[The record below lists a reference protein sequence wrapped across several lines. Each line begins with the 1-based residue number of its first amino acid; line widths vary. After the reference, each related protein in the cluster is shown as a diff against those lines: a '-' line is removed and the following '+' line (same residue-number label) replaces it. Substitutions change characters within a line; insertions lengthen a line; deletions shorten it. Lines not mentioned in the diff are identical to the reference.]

1 MICVCVYIYMYMY
14 TRRFVLI
21 AKRITETNVY
31 IERYNVMNW
40 FVFYRF
46 ALSTIRF
53 QTKAFYL
60 NLMVT
65 NLYKKNKID
74 DDDQIIFF
82 LILENKLMLL
92 YSLQMICCSIY

>member
-1 MICVCVYIYMYMY
+1 MCVYVYIY

-31 IERYNVMNW
+31 IERYNVLNW

-60 NLMVT
+60 NLMVKK
-65 NLYKKNKID
+65 LYKKNKND
-74 DDDQIIFF
+74 DEDQIIFF
-82 LILENKLMLL
+82 
-92 YSLQMICCSIY
+92 

>member
-1 MICVCVYIYMYMY
+1 MY
-14 TRRFVLI
+14 TRRFVLK

-60 NLMVT
+60 NLMVK
-65 NLYKKNKID
+65 NLYKKNKND
-74 DDDQIIFF
+74 DDDQINFF
-82 LILENKLMLL
+82 LILENKLILL
-92 YSLQMICCSIY
+92 YLFTNDLLFYILAYDKLLF

>member
-1 MICVCVYIYMYMY
+1 
-14 TRRFVLI
+14 
-21 AKRITETNVY
+21 
-31 IERYNVMNW
+31 MNW

-60 NLMVT
+60 NLMVK
-65 NLYKKNKID
+65 NLYKKNKND
-74 DDDQIIFF
+74 DDDQINFF

-92 YSLQMICCSIY
+92 YLFTNDLLFYILAYNKLLF

>member
-1 MICVCVYIYMYMY
+1 MYMY

-31 IERYNVMNW
+31 IERYNAMNW

-60 NLMVT
+60 NLMVK
-65 NLYKKNKID
+65 NLYKKNKND
-74 DDDQIIFF
+74 DDDQINFF
-82 LILENKLMLL
+82 LIL
-92 YSLQMICCSIY
+92 